1 MYLILALIYS
11 IVTNFGIIEIIYILI
26 CLVLNIFSREIHY
39 RKQLIYSLENI
50 TIDLMIFIVASAI
63 TVVLTTS
70 NYYFANENKYDFLII
85 PFEESFL
92 EIAVII
98 LVLFALSYP
107 LLYYL
112 KAARVKVVITNDQ
125 KKVKVPTGIRL
136 LIRRCCHAVLE
147 LENFEGSAE
156 VSVRFVD
163 NEEIRR
169 LNAEYRNID
178 RETDVL
184 SFPLGENGVYDVNL
198 DTGAKLLG
206 DIVIS
211 MEKAME
217 QAELYNHP
225 LQREIGFLTVHSMLH
240 LLGYDHENGGIEAVH
255 MREKEETVL
264 TQIGWKRDNSYYMGD
279 EE

>member
-1 MYLILALIYS
+1 M
-11 IVTNFGIIEIIYILI
+11 E
-26 CLVLNIFSREIHY
+26 
-39 RKQLIYSLENI
+39 
-50 TIDLMIFIVASAI
+50 
-63 TVVLTTS
+63 
-70 NYYFANENKYDFLII
+70 
-85 PFEESFL
+85 
-92 EIAVII
+92 
-98 LVLFALSYP
+98 
-107 LLYYL
+107 
-112 KAARVKVVITNDQ
+112 RVKVVITNDQ

-217 QAELYNHP
+217 QA
-225 LQREIGFLTVHSMLH
+225 V
-240 LLGYDHENGGIEAVH
+240 
-255 MREKEETVL
+255 VL
-264 TQIGWKRDNSYYMGD
+264 THLTRHRMPAVTVTEKQLTA
-279 EE
+279 EEPVEVRMEVKLRGMVLFRV